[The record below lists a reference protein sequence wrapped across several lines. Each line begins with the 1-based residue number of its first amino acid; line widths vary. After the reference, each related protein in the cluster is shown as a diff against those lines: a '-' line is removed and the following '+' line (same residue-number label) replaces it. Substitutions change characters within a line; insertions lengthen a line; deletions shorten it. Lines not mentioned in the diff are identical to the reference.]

1 MTKRQ
6 EKMLDMME
14 DDFISALVDMEEDG
28 TEWDD
33 IKDIMKEYAK
43 ENGIKF
49 SDLRRMY
56 GDELK
61 ERGL

>member
-6 EKMLDMME
+6 EKLLDMME
-14 DDFISALVDMEEDG
+14 DDFIRALVDMEEDG